1 MHIQTNHLILSSAW
15 NRDQGAFA
23 CVSPGADQL
32 IWNPLTSTL
41 TLAKTVQRQLFVP
54 RAKLG
59 WSCEWHAQMRQWHRY
74 QCAVVTF
81 LRRFRILQV
90 DVPVMQC
97 LNLCVHA
104 HTQQG
109 WELLRIL
116 HEGERHSR
124 QESVYSPGNVLR
136 SSFLSTRSRRWWDA
150 VASLSA
156 AGGTL
161 RVPLRSTFI
170 RSVCAR
176 SRVRVCVAWRE
187 ERLGVFH
194 VRWKLTRCCEMSI
207 SSSSGFFCQT
217 SQLFHSL
224 PLSSSLRG
232 SLLSSPSPS
241 GWACPVCASS
251 WAPTYDLQAVVE
263 EEALTS

>member
-1 MHIQTNHLILSSAW
+1 MARTDASMTQVSVRCCDLSPAVPYPTGRCASDA
-15 NRDQGAFA
+15 
-23 CVSPGADQL
+23 VPQL
-32 IWNPLTSTL
+32 
-41 TLAKTVQRQLFVP
+41 
-54 RAKLG
+54 
-59 WSCEWHAQMRQWHRY
+59 M
-74 QCAVVTF
+74 CA
-81 LRRFRILQV
+81 R
-90 DVPVMQC
+90 
-97 LNLCVHA
+97 A
-104 HTQQG
+104 HTAG
-109 WELLRIL
+109 LRAAPYPARRWDIAD
-116 HEGERHSR
+116 RKAS
-124 QESVYSPGNVLR
+124 YSPGNVLR